1 MQYFCLYFCV
11 PYNALYSFALYTL
24 KILILKLFNF
34 WRKAP
39 IQDAIF
45 PFCEELSKTTW
56 CTHCPP
62 SFRLEKRGFPQVIWC
77 PCWVESNRALRRCKP
92 VWTSPLVLWTLW
104 NAISKCPLCSIV
116 INIFLS
122 WNNIS
127 GFTFLLIWIRIN
139 EQTKVIKL
147 VMQLAPPFI
156 KVLKEIIFYVCLIV
170 LIFYF
175 C

>member
-1 MQYFCLYFCV
+1 MRL
-11 PYNALYSFALYTL
+11 ALNVVKKSFW
-24 KILILKLFNF
+24 KIIKVCE
-34 WRKAP
+34 KSP
-39 IQDAIF
+39 IGSHLSLSL
-45 PFCEELSKTTW
+45 CEDINQTHG
-56 CTHCPP
+56 CHCPP
-62 SFRLEKRGFPQVIWC
+62 PPPLQTHQASFPQVIWC

-104 NAISKCPLCSIV
+104 NTISKCPLCSIV

-156 KVLKEIIFYVCLIV
+156 KVLKETIFYVCLIV

>member
-1 MQYFCLYFCV
+1 MCPVNALCSLWPVRVEKDYFC
-11 PYNALYSFALYTL
+11 SFLFL
-24 KILILKLFNF
+24 KKNPFLARHFPLCLKS
-34 WRKAP
+34 WAR
-39 IQDAIF
+39 QHG
-45 PFCEELSKTTW
+45 
-56 CTHCPP
+56 THCPP
-62 SFRLEKRGFPQVIWC
+62 SQPEKSDFPQVMYC
-77 PCWVESNRALRRCKP
+77 PFCKESNPALRRCKP

-104 NAISKCPLCSIV
+104 NTISKCPLCSIV

-139 EQTKVIKL
+139 EQTKVLKL
-147 VMQLAPPFI
+147 VMQLALPFI